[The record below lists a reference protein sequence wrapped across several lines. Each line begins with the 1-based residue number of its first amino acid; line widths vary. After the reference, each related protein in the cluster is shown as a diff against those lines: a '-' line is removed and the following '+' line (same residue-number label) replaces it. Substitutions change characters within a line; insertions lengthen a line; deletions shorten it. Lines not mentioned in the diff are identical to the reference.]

1 MVHVRTRLLPEPLP
15 EGASFFPT
23 PLTMYEPPVDAP
35 EASES
40 EARRVQVVARWNS
53 WVQVYDPSDETLT
66 WVDLA
71 ETSYAQA

>member
-1 MVHVRTRLLPEPLP
+1 M
-15 EGASFFPT
+15 
-23 PLTMYEPPVDAP
+23 TMYEPPVDAP

-66 WVDLA
+66 WVNLS